1 MRYQRDEA
9 IKVLL
14 RAYFDDS
21 GTHASSEVVV
31 LAGLIGAGAQWDS
44 FKRQW
49 AEKLTCPLPGKPTLK
64 RFHLS
69 ACNARDGE
77 FQSYNDAEQ
86 DAVIHDF
93 RQIIIDTKLTSI
105 ATGID
110 KRAWHEL
117 IVGPIRDVLGE
128 PLVVC
133 FVNCIDE
140 TIRIA
145 EPQADGH
152 QIEVVFDQG
161 IETER
166 LREIAAAFIAP
177 SRRLRVDSVGFARV
191 EDVLPLQGAY
201 IVATENYWHAAQ
213 WLKFGDAALPRPHL
227 RHYLANMLHQGQ
239 ILDRD
244 GIEME
249 LRRRGPDG
257 RVP

>member
-1 MRYQRDEA
+1 
-9 IKVLL
+9 VLL

-21 GTHASSEVVV
+21 GTHAGSDVVV
-31 LAGLIGAGAQWDS
+31 LAGLIGTEAQWDL
-44 FKRQW
+44 FKRRW
-49 AEKLTCPLPGKPTLK
+49 AEKLACPLPGKSALK
-64 RFHLS
+64 GFHLS

-77 FQSYNDAEQ
+77 FKGYSDAEQ

-93 RQIIIDTKLTSI
+93 RQIIIDSKLTSI
-105 ATGID
+105 ATAID
-110 KRAWHEL
+110 KRAWDKL
-117 IVGPIRDVLGE
+117 IVGPIRNVLGE

-145 EPQADGH
+145 EPYTHGH

-166 LREIAAAFIAP
+166 LREVGAAFTAP
-177 SRRLRVDSVGFARV
+177 SRRLRVDSVGFACVV
-191 EDVLPLQGAY
+191 EVLPLQGAD

-213 WLKFGDAALPRPHL
+213 WLKLGDAALPRPHL
-227 RHYLANMLHQGQ
+227 RHYLENMLHQGQ
-239 ILDRD
+239 ILDRE
-244 GIEME
+244 GIEVE
-249 LRRRGPDG
+249 LRRRGPNG